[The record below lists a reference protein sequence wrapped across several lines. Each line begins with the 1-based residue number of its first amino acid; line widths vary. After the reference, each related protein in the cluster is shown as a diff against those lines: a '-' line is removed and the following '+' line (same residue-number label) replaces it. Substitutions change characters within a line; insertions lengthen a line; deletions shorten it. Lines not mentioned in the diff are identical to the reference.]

1 MPPLT
6 QRPRR
11 RTSTRPTRL
20 GMGVLA
26 VALISAGVL
35 ASCDR
40 AQTRR
45 VAADARDAAR
55 QTAAGLDHA
64 AAQAEP
70 AADRAA
76 ESAKRAAD
84 DLAIAA
90 GRATRKAGV
99 QLEHAGERAQR
110 GTPPPGPARSN

>member
-1 MPPLT
+1 MLPLT

-11 RTSTRPTRL
+11 RTSAPPARL
-20 GMGVLA
+20 AVGVLA
-26 VALISAGVL
+26 GALILAGAL

-40 AQTRR
+40 AETRR

-64 AAQAEP
+64 AAQAQP
-70 AADRAA
+70 VADRAA
-76 ESAKRAAD
+76 EKAKRAAD

-90 GRATRKAGV
+90 GRATRKAGA
-99 QLEHAGERAQR
+99 QLEHAGERAQQ
-110 GTPPPGPARSN
+110 GPPPPGPSGSN

>member
-1 MPPLT
+1 V
-6 QRPRR
+6 
-11 RTSTRPTRL
+11 
-20 GMGVLA
+20 GVLA

-70 AADRAA
+70 AA

-90 GRATRKAGV
+90 GRATRKGGV

-110 GTPPPGPARSN
+110 GTPPPGPAGSN